1 MKPIRVRRSGGTE
14 RVMSRRAIAAVFACV
29 LTLAAGAAA
38 YGRGG
43 GDPMAND
50 QTLKML
56 HVEAGY
62 KFLDVGR
69 PWKGDLDPSPG
80 DTVFLRYK
88 LRNPANTE
96 TLGKVMT
103 KCVATFRMN
112 FKCAGTV
119 FLEDGTIELVSMI
132 DWAADYPFTKTVAG
146 GTGRYRNA
154 GGEAWILAPDAD
166 GNETIVLHLSALD

>member
-1 MKPIRVRRSGGTE
+1 MKQIRVRRSGGTGGD
-14 RVMSRRAIAAVFACV
+14 MSRRAIAAVFACV
-29 LTLAAGAAA
+29 LALVAGAAA

-43 GDPMAND
+43 GDPIVND
-50 QTLKML
+50 QTLEML

-62 KFLDVGR
+62 RLLDVGR

-88 LRNPANTE
+88 LRDPANTE
-96 TLGKVMT
+96 TLGQVMT
-103 KCVATFRMN
+103 KCVATFRTN

-119 FLEDGTIELVSMI
+119 FLEGGTIELVSMI

-146 GTGRYRNA
+146 GTGRYRNV